1 MITNAAQDVYD
12 RAQSE
17 FVDLFDNFFADLSH
31 WFGRLSDIERLVGLC
46 AFILVLF
53 LLVLVK
59 ATTRESRPGKARSF
73 VGSFTLVVTFSF
85 LVGMILDTPYDP
97 RQWLPAVLS

>member
-1 MITNAAQDVYD
+1 MITNAAQDVYG

-17 FVDLFDNFFADLSH
+17 FVDLVRDIIADLTH
-31 WFGRLSDIERLVGLC
+31 WFGRLSDLERLVGLC

-59 ATTRESRPGKARSF
+59 ATTRESKPGKTRNF

-85 LVGMILDTPYDP
+85 LVGLILDSRFDP
-97 RQWLPAVLS
+97 RHWLPGVFS